1 MKKETSRKQEKEPA
15 TAQNRCIWMTAG
27 VISFKLCPLDYDC
40 EHCDFDQV
48 MRSQVK
54 SKRKRSRVTRGKSEV
69 MASSQAIAAGSVDS
83 NRPPFFTFSASRA
96 DQGLYLHPSHLWV
109 RQLEDEK
116 WKLGIDDLL
125 AYVLPGVAEVEFNGS
140 GAKKKKNQLLG
151 KIHTEAGT
159 VPLATPLSGRLL
171 QINPLLRE
179 RPQTVQEDP
188 YGSGWLVVME
198 SSPKESDLKSYSA
211 GASSLKFLE
220 EEAQHLRF
228 LLKHRGIEVDSIGD
242 TLPDGGAHLTSLKQ
256 ILPGP
261 VCLRLATELV
271 MSGKQAW

>member
-1 MKKETSRKQEKEPA
+1 MKKETSRKQEMEPA
-15 TAQNRCIWMTAG
+15 AAQNRCIWMTAG

-40 EHCDFDQV
+40 EHCDFDEV

-54 SKRKRSRVTRGKSEV
+54 SKRKRSRVTRYKSEV
-69 MASSQAIAAGSVDS
+69 TASSQAVAAGSVDS
-83 NRPPFFTFSASRA
+83 KRPPFFTFSASRA
-96 DQGLYLHPSHLWV
+96 DQDLYLHPTHLWM
-109 RQLEDEK
+109 RRLRDEK

-125 AYVLPGVAEVEFNGS
+125 AYVLPAVAQVEFNGS
-140 GAKKKKNQLLG
+140 GATKKKNQLLG
-151 KIHTEAGT
+151 RIHTEAGT
-159 VPLATPLSGRLL
+159 VPLATPFSGRLL
-171 QINPLLRE
+171 EINPLLRE
-179 RPQTVQEDP
+179 RPQAVQEDP
-188 YGSGWLVVME
+188 YGNGWLVLME
-198 SSPKESDLKSYSA
+198 SSPKESDLKSYAA
-211 GASSLKFLE
+211 GASSTKFLE

-242 TLPDGGAHLTSLKQ
+242 TLPDGGAHLTSLNQ